1 MNSLLC
7 LASYL
12 IIYMVRFFIL
22 PYTALRAVAIAP
34 QLHECLYAGSMEDST
49 APLNCNSYVRRGG
62 KKYYLLWTWAHNII
76 ILRECRCWQLAIS
89 LGSGASNKHPI
100 CCFGV
105 HTFPDRILTGFL
117 WGEKPIKRR
126 KRKGSQSDLMGF
138 PY

>member
-12 IIYMVRFFIL
+12 IIYTVRFFIL
-22 PYTALRAVAIAP
+22 PYTALRAIAIAP
-34 QLHECLYAGSMEDST
+34 QLHRVFICWLVVWRT
-49 APLNCNSYVRRGG
+49 PLNCNSYVQRGG
-62 KKYYLLWTWAHNII
+62 KKYHLLWTWAHNII

-105 HTFPDRILTGFL
+105 HTFPVRILTRFL

-126 KRKGSQSDLMGF
+126 KRKGCQSHLMGF